1 MTSNIDVSTIKIH
14 FFSNLNNNC
23 KITTRK
29 KYKTKI
35 VYLSFYSKNEA
46 FICDKIK
53 NIPHY
58 SNNYLIL
65 EDYDFININQLNGN
79 VIENLNINSSQNEKK
94 YLVFKYKNDKL
105 VTFNDFIFKL
115 IDHKQLFF
123 HSIDS
128 FSYILKGLINLNDMN
143 ICFFNLSPA
152 NIVYNIDCGEK
163 PQLQNFQQSLQISKL
178 NETYI
183 SSIIQNISD
192 FTHKP
197 LEVHVLFYLIQNDI
211 STISYSF
218 IEEVVSVFVNNLSIL
233 RLFSDKYKE
242 SYKIS
247 SVESLKKYIN
257 IPKNEII
264 SDILKNAEKW
274 DIYSISVLYLHIF
287 GNISCFFSLKATF
300 FNKIT
305 VELSKNIH
313 PDPSKR
319 NSLQN
324 LFENYEK
331 IFKQEND
338 WSYVNKLKS
347 NSITHLFD
355 VLGN

>member
-1 MTSNIDVSTIKIH
+1 MSSNIDISTIKKK
-14 FFSNLNNNC
+14 FFLNND
-23 KITTRK
+23 KITTGK

-35 VYLSFYSKNEA
+35 VDLSFYSKNEA
-46 FICDKIK
+46 IICDKIK
-53 NIPHY
+53 NIPYY

-65 EDYDFININQLNGN
+65 EDYDFITVNQLNGI
-79 VIENLNINSSQNEKK
+79 VIENLNTNASKNDKK

-128 FSYILKGLINLNDMN
+128 FSYILKGLINLNDIN
-143 ICFFNLSPA
+143 VCFFNLSPE
-152 NIVYNIDCGEK
+152 NIVYNFDCGEK
-163 PQLQNFQQSLQISKL
+163 PQIHNFQQSLQIYRL
-178 NETYI
+178 NEIYI
-183 SSIIQNISD
+183 SNIIKNISD

-211 STISYSF
+211 YTISQSF

-233 RLFSDKYKE
+233 TLFSDKYKE

-247 SVESLKKYIN
+247 CVESLKKYIN

-264 SDILKNAEKW
+264 SDILKNTEKW
-274 DIYSISVLYLHIF
+274 DIYSLSVLYLHIF
-287 GNISCFFSLKATF
+287 GNISRVFSLKSTF

-331 IFKQEND
+331 IFKEEKD
-338 WSYVNKLKS
+338 WSYVNKLK
-347 NSITHLFD
+347 NNAITHLFD